1 MRLNTIFNLVI
12 TAILLFVGSALIFN
26 ERSKRITAERN
37 LTATIKDKSLQV
49 EVTKRTAD
57 RLYGATID
65 SLSREIGIKPK
76 QIVQWMKGEIEYR
89 DTGSVVVIPP
99 RIDTVKVY
107 PDSLTGRIDEP
118 CFTLDILL
126 YKNKFHHEF
135 TYKDELMPV
144 IFRERPKQFLF
155 IKYGKWQYRA
165 EIISKCMDSSLRVYE
180 NVRITG
186 R

>member
-65 SLSREIGIKPK
+65 SLSRQLGIKPK

-99 RIDTVKVY
+99 RIDTVKIY
-107 PDSLTGRIDEP
+107 PDSVHGRVERDCYTI
-118 CFTLDILL
+118 DILL
-126 YKNKFHHEF
+126 YQNRFYTELQ
-135 TYKDELMPV
+135 YRDELMPV
-144 IFRERPKQFLF
+144 IYRERPRRILF
-155 IKYGKWQYRA
+155 VRFGRWQYRA
-165 EIISKCMDSSLRVYE
+165 EILSKCDKTKISVFE
-180 NVRITG
+180 NVYVKG